1 MLSLHFIGMVYV
13 TRICESQ
20 GNLLKSTMQMT
31 HPGLSINNNGNHPVE
46 QAQPNKRTYSMARI
60 RVGLSLTL
68 LGFMMF
74 LLGARP
80 GIFGLDRS
88 PVIGFVQIAVF
99 LVGLGVICIGGY
111 ISLMA
116 LWKNVKPSIAA
127 DFGLRF
133 VATGFVVAVFTG
145 MADVFGFGSH
155 PLPGIP
161 YFGLWQARGVLVGE
175 LLIALGFILLIP
187 YHALFNSPGS
197 SNENVE
203 NSASMGD
210 EKKDESQDAVI
221 ISKN

>member
-1 MLSLHFIGMVYV
+1 
-13 TRICESQ
+13 
-20 GNLLKSTMQMT
+20 MT
-31 HPGLSINNNGNHPVE
+31 HPSLKLSKNGNGRLE
-46 QAQPNKRTYSMARI
+46 TAQNGTRLYPMTRI
-60 RVGLSLTL
+60 RIGLTL
-68 LGFMMF
+68 TLMGFMMF

-80 GIFGLDRS
+80 AIFGLDRS

-99 LVGLGVICIGGY
+99 LVGLGIICIGGY

-187 YHALFNSPGS
+187 YRSIFASAAADDAQEEDGALR
-197 SNENVE
+197 
-203 NSASMGD
+203 GD
-210 EKKDESQDAVI
+210 EKADETKQSVEKPQA
-221 ISKN
+221 S